1 MSCLRPQARSAR
13 DGEADPR
20 EGDFLHA
27 VLVQPEIPHNT
38 GAIGRT
44 CVALGCDLGLVRPLG
59 FALSDEYVRRAGLD
73 YWQHLSLAV
82 YDNWDDFLARARPGR
97 MHFLSTKGG
106 RSLYETAFE
115 PGDTLVFGSES
126 AGLPEPF
133 YERYRESLVR
143 IPMPGPHARSLNLA
157 NAASIALYE
166 AYRQVAGA
174 RAEDQAPAGSSRE
187 RSAAGVAR

>member
-1 MSCLRPQARSAR
+1 MGTGDVKRAAEPRPQARSAR

-20 EGDFLHA
+20 GGDFLHA
-27 VLVQPEIPHNT
+27 VLVHPEIPHNT

-133 YERYRESLVR
+133 YERYRDSLVR
-143 IPMPGPHARSLNLA
+143 IPMPGPNARSLNLA

-166 AYRQVAGA
+166 AYRQL
-174 RAEDQAPAGSSRE
+174 RALR
-187 RSAAGVAR
+187 